1 MWRVSPLRQCLLLA
15 ALVAARSAAAQG
27 PFVGLDLGA
36 SEPTDPNYRG
46 HVNTGVTGNPYVGY
60 MFNKY
65 LGLQGQVHA
74 TYQNPDENP
83 GGRGIKNE
91 LQSTTLL
98 GATVGPRLSI
108 PIGTLLE
115 LYGTAQGGGFTGLSG
130 RVGHTAPGFSVGTG
144 INVNLTSTVAV
155 GLFARWNRA
164 YMAPRPEDLGPD
176 QVPDQR
182 RGKDIQWATAGVGV
196 KFSFPHTEAPPPP
209 PPPQV
214 AEAPPPAPKV
224 QRAIVLRAVY
234 FDFDKYSIRP
244 DAAPVLDEA
253 AQIIKDEHLS
263 VVAEGHT
270 DSIGTVEYN
279 LGLSHR
285 RANSVRNYLVAH
297 GIAPDRIETEGYGK
311 SRPIASND
319 TPEGRSINRRVELHA
334 K

>member
-1 MWRVSPLRQCLLLA
+1 MWRTFFSRLLLLA
-15 ALVAARSAAAQG
+15 TLIAARSASAQG
-27 PFVGLDLGA
+27 PFVGVDLGA

-46 HVNTGVTGNPYVGY
+46 HVQTGVTGNPYVGY
-60 MFNKY
+60 MFNQY
-65 LGLQGQVHA
+65 LGLQGQVHV
-74 TYQNPDENP
+74 TYQNPDDNP
-83 GGRGIKNE
+83 GGRAIKNE

-108 PIGTLLE
+108 PIGKLLE

-130 RVGHTAPGFSVGTG
+130 RVSHSAGFSVGPG
-144 INVNLTSTVAV
+144 INVNLSPTVAV

-164 YMAPRPEDLGPD
+164 YMAPRPEDLGLD

-182 RGKDIQWATAGVGV
+182 RGKDIQWATAGIGV
-196 KFSFPHTEAPPPP
+196 KFSFPRAAAPAPPP

-214 AEAPPPAPKV
+214 AEAPPPAPKTERV
-224 QRAIVLRAVY
+224 IVLRAVY

-270 DSIGTVEYN
+270 DGIGTVKYN
-279 LGLSHR
+279 LGLSRR
-285 RANSVRNYLVAH
+285 RASSVRDYLIAH

-319 TPEGRSINRRVELHA
+319 TVEGRAQNRRVELHA